1 MILGPPLSKKVMQ
14 LVAYLLL
21 LEGTLCSALVAHT
34 VPPVM
39 WTMIDNM
46 VSALVEGIF
55 FLLQQK

>member
-1 MILGPPLSKKVMQ
+1 MQ

-39 WTMIDNM
+39 WTMIDDI
-46 VSALVEGIF
+46 VSALVGGTL
-55 FLLQQK
+55 FLWQQK